1 MACILLKWIKRRKS
15 SSIGEVLSKVKTLRS
30 ILKRLAEKSDVQSGD
45 YRRELDKVTEHLGG
59 VSEVISRALGSRKLA
74 KESRIALILLQ
85 SYSVIVQHEF
95 SDFVKDNTDR
105 ILRAADWCEDALLK
119 EIKRCKG

>member
-1 MACILLKWIKRRKS
+1 M
-15 SSIGEVLSKVKTLRS
+15 
-30 ILKRLAEKSDVQSGD
+30 KRLAEKSDVQSGD